1 MEKNFYDILGIT
13 DEEKKLSGSEFE
25 EVLKKNY
32 KRLART
38 WHPDKFATK
47 SETEKQEAEE
57 KFKEITEAYNTLSD
71 STKRQQ
77 YDFSQNG
84 GDFNGFDDMDPFS
97 FFRNMHG
104 GFGQQAPRVVKGQN
118 VQVQVDVTLEEVFN
132 GGEKEVEYNVLK
144 SCRHCN
150 GTGSAN
156 GKVETCAA
164 CNGSGMIT
172 DVQRRGNMQT
182 IMQRPCPHCN
192 GTGKKI
198 TNPCPKCNGDGVEVV
213 KEKERVSIPKG
224 INTGQYYVLQGKGC
238 EPKADKG
245 YQTVNGDLVIIFNV
259 INSSDFTREG
269 DNIIYNLKLNVI
281 DALLGCDKK
290 IKTIDGSEISIHIP
304 ECTNHGHIFTIKSKG
319 LPNMNS
325 SQYIGD
331 MKVIVNLVMPKSLS
345 NKDRE
350 HLKKVKS

>member
-13 DEEKKLSGSEFE
+13 EEEKNLSQDEFE
-25 EVLKKNY
+25 KVLKKNY
-32 KRLART
+32 RELSKR
-38 WHPDKFATK
+38 WHPDRYATK
-47 SETEKQEAEE
+47 SEEERQEAEE

-77 YDFSQNG
+77 YDFQSSG
-84 GDFNGFDDMDPFS
+84 GGMGGFDDIDPFS

-104 GFGQQAPRVVKGQN
+104 GFGQQQRVVKGQN
-118 VQVQVDVTLEEVFN
+118 VQAEVRITLEEVFN
-132 GGEKEVEYNVLK
+132 GGEKEVEYDVLK
-144 SCRHCN
+144 TCRHCN

-156 GKVETCAA
+156 GKVETCSA

-182 IMQRPCPHCN
+182 ITQRPCPHCH

-198 TNPCPKCNGDGVEVV
+198 TNPCPKCGGDGTEVV
-213 KEKERVSIPKG
+213 REKEKVTIPKG
-224 INTGQYYVLQGKGC
+224 VNSGQYYVIQGKGC
-238 EPKADKG
+238 EPNSSKG
-245 YQTVNGDLVIIFNV
+245 VQTINGDLIVIFTV
-259 INSSDFTREG
+259 INGNDFTREG
-269 DNIIYNLKLNVI
+269 DNLIYNLKVGVY

-290 IKTIDGSEISIHIP
+290 IKTIDGNEITINIP

-319 LPNMNS
+319 LPNMNNP
-325 SQYIGD
+325 QYIGD
-331 MKVIVNLVMPKSLS
+331 MKVIINLVMPKSLS

-350 HLKKVKS
+350 HLKKLR